1 MLKAIII
8 DDEIHCIDTLS
19 ILLADYCPEV
29 TVLEK
34 CNSAKRGLEAIEKHQ
49 PDLVFLDI
57 EMPVMNGFELLEQFK
72 QIHFS
77 VVFTTSYDQYAIKAI
92 RFSALDYLLK
102 PIDPKELITAVHKVQ
117 LQKAPPSAD
126 QFKIL
131 LEQIQQKD
139 NDIARI
145 AAMLDKNNPSPNQPL
160 SSSQQRRLAAILF
173 TDIVGYTSI
182 MQQNE
187 NAAIKAIRF
196 SALDYLL
203 KPIDPKELIT
213 AVHKVQLQKAPPSA
227 DQFKILLEQ
236 IQQKDND
243 IARIA
248 AMLDKKNPSPN
259 QPLSASQ
266 QRRLAAILFTDIVG
280 YTSIMQQNEIAA
292 IKIIKRHVEVLN
304 KYVISHSGEILND
317 YGDGSLCIFPSAAEA
332 VQAALEIQQQL
343 QIEPTV
349 PLRIGLHIGEI
360 FFENGKIIG
369 DGVNVASRIQSL
381 GTANTVLFSEEIQD
395 KIKNNPLFKFV
406 SLGSFK
412 FKNVEKPIKVFALT
426 NEGCRIPLREQ
437 MDGKTKKTN
446 WVRSFLGI
454 K

>member
-1 MLKAIII
+1 MIKAIII

-34 CNSAKRGLEAIEKHQ
+34 CNSAKRALDAIERHQ
-49 PDLVFLDI
+49 PELVFLDI
-57 EMPVMNGFELLEQFK
+57 EMPVMNGFELLGQFK
-72 QIHFS
+72 QIPFS

-102 PIDPKELITAVHKVQ
+102 PIDPKELIAAVHKVQ
-117 LQKAPPSAD
+117 VQKAPPSAD
-126 QFKIL
+126 QFKLL

-145 AAMLDKNNPSPNQPL
+145 AAMLDKKNFFANQPL

-187 NAAIKAIRF
+187 NAAI
-196 SALDYLL
+196 
-203 KPIDPKELIT
+203 
-213 AVHKVQLQKAPPSA
+213 
-227 DQFKILLEQ
+227 
-236 IQQKDND
+236 N
-243 IARIA
+243 
-248 AMLDKKNPSPN
+248 M
-259 QPLSASQ
+259 
-266 QRRLAAILFTDIVG
+266 
-280 YTSIMQQNEIAA
+280 
-292 IKIIKRHVEVLN
+292 IKRHMEVLN
-304 KYVISHSGEILND
+304 KYVTPHSGEILND

-332 VQAALEIQQQL
+332 VHAALEIQQQL
-343 QIEPTV
+343 HDEPAI

-360 FFENGKIIG
+360 FFENGKIFG

-381 GTANTVLFSEEIQD
+381 GAANTILFSEEIQD

-406 SLGSFK
+406 SLGSFD

-426 NEGCRIPLREQ
+426 NEGCRIPSKEE
-437 MDGKTKKTN
+437 MNGKTKKTN
-446 WVRSFLGI
+446 WVKSFFGI